1 MLPTPSAQADD
12 KPREFPFAP
21 SGFFVLRTPLLPF
34 DELDRWGQGLE
45 SPGLPPG
52 QELAPAL
59 QRDRALLRARL
70 GSMLERPEVREAL
83 FVASPGFHEHLGA
96 WEKNPESEH
105 GEKLERS
112 LVRYLSRM
120 AARPTPFGLFAGY
133 SVGPLGERTRLR
145 TGPRTHYQRHTRLD
159 MDYACLLAEAFSR
172 TPELRPHIPHR
183 PSTSLYRANNQLRYA
198 EGRLVA
204 RNRAYHLVVLEPTDY
219 LEATL
224 ARARDGAR
232 PEELARFLVEMD
244 SDIGLDEAMDY
255 IGELIDSQILVSDLS
270 PAVTGPEALPEL
282 ISRLRQLPDTTSFTE
297 TLGAV
302 QSCLEHLDRDGVGA
316 SSERYLEVARMLSK
330 LPAPVELPRLF
341 QVDLVKPAPEAV
353 LGREVLRELER
364 GVRLMHRIIPAPPP
378 DALDAFREAFVQRYE
393 GREMPL
399 LEALDEESGIG
410 FMKSQTPGSEAS
422 PLLSGLALGGGG
434 GEGRQSFGE
443 RAAQLMHKLEHAWRT
458 GSQVIDLSDE
468 DVSHLETRSRLPLPD
483 SFMAMATVVAESEE
497 AMSRGRFQLRMHMV
511 AGPSGANTLG
521 RFCLGDKQLHR
532 AVEEHLRAEEALH
545 PDVVYAEIVHLPQ
558 GRVGNILARP
568 VLRGYEITYL
578 GHSGAPAERRIEAS
592 DLRVSVQGRRIV
604 LRSERLGREVIP
616 CMTNAHNYGARG
628 LGLYKFLCVLSSQNQ
643 CGGLQWNWGP
653 LSHARFLPRLT
664 HGRLVLS
671 VARWNFWRDTLEGL
685 GEVTGAQRFA
695 AVQALRAEHRM
706 PRFIALEEGDQLL
719 PADLDN
725 VLSVDTLVQL
735 IKDRSRVSLVEMFP
749 RPEELCA
756 QGPEGRFHHEVVVP
770 YGRTRPAPSAQ
781 APVDKPHVVAAPRPE
796 QPARSFLPGS
806 EWLYA
811 KLYTGAA
818 TADRLLTEVVKPLV
832 RSALGTGAADGWF
845 FIRYGDPDWHL
856 RLRFHGE
863 PARLQ
868 HLSLELM
875 NALRDPHRD
884 RLLWKVQ
891 LDTYEREVE
900 RYGGPEAMLLCERIF
915 QADSEAVLQLLE
927 LLPGDEGA
935 DARWRLMLA
944 GMDQLLTDLGL
955 NLDARQRLHVALR
968 EGFGREFHA
977 ERATDHQ
984 LAERYRRDRKSIE
997 ELLVSRKIRQP
1008 LIARGLMVLQ
1018 QRSERLAPLVA
1029 GIRSLADTGRLAVSL
1044 PELAS
1049 SLLHMHANRLAR
1061 SSARAQEFVLY
1072 DYLSRHYTSLQARQ
1086 RKAPQQPT
1094 GVILS
1099 SAS

>member
-1 MLPTPSAQADD
+1 MTSPQTDTAS
-12 KPREFPFAP
+12 REFPFAP

-34 DELDRWGQGLE
+34 GELDAWGQDLE
-45 SPGLPPG
+45 SPRLAPG
-52 QELAPAL
+52 QALAPAL

-70 GSMLERPEVREAL
+70 ASLIQRPEVREAL
-83 FVASPGFHEHLGA
+83 FVASPGFHEHLAA

-112 LVRYLSRM
+112 LVRYVSRM
-120 AARPTPFGLFAGY
+120 AGRPTPFGLFAGY
-133 SVGPLGERTRLR
+133 SVGAIGERTRLR
-145 TGPRTHYQRHTRLD
+145 TGPRAHYQRHTRLD
-159 MDYACLLAEAFSR
+159 MDYACLLAESFSR
-172 TPELRPHIPHR
+172 APELRPHIPHR

-198 EGRLVA
+198 EGRMVA
-204 RNRAYHLVVLEPTDY
+204 RHRTYHLVVLEPTDY

-244 SDIGLDEAMDY
+244 SDVSFDEAMAY
-255 IGELIDSQILVSDLS
+255 IGELIDNQILVSDLS

-282 ISRLRQLPDTTSFTE
+282 ISQLRRLPGTTPFTE

-316 SSERYLEVARMLSK
+316 SSTRYLEVARMLSK

-364 GVRLMHRIIPAPPP
+364 GVRLMHRILPAPPP
-378 DALDAFREAFVQRYE
+378 EPLDHFRDAFVQRYE
-393 GREMPL
+393 GRELPL

-410 FMKSQTPGSEAS
+410 FMKSQTPGAEAS
-422 PLLSGLALGGGG
+422 PLLAGLALGGA

-443 RAAQLMHKLEHAWRT
+443 RAAQLLHKLEHAQRT
-458 GSQVIDLSDE
+458 GSQVIELTDE
-468 DVSHLETRSRLPLPD
+468 DVTRLEARSRAPMPD

-497 AMSRGRFQLRMHMV
+497 ALGRGRFQLRMHMV
-511 AGPSGANTLG
+511 AGPSGANMLG
-521 RFCLGDKQLHR
+521 RFCLGDTQLHQE
-532 AVEEHLRAEEALH
+532 VEKHLRAEEALR
-545 PDVVYAEIVHLPQ
+545 PDAVYAEIVHLPQ

-568 VLRGYEITYL
+568 VLRGHEITYL
-578 GHSGAPAERRIEAS
+578 GHSGAPPEQRIEAS

-604 LRSERLGREVIP
+604 LRSARLGREVIP
-616 CMTNAHNYGARG
+616 RMTNAHNYGARG
-628 LGLYKFLCVLSSQNQ
+628 LGLYKFLCALSGQSQS
-643 CGGLQWNWGP
+643 GGLQWNWGP
-653 LSHARFLPRLT
+653 LAHARFLPRVT

-671 VARWNFWRDTLEGL
+671 VANWNFWRDTLEGL
-685 GEVTGAQRFA
+685 GTVTGPQRFA

-719 PADLDN
+719 PVDLDN
-725 VLSVDTLVQL
+725 ALSVDTLVQL
-735 IKDRSRVSLVEMFP
+735 IKDRPRVSLVEMYP
-749 RPEELCA
+749 QPDELCA
-756 QGPEGRFHHEVVVP
+756 EGPEGRFVHEVVVP

-781 APVDKPHVVAAPRPE
+781 APADRPHVVPAPRPE

-818 TADRLLTEVVKPLV
+818 TADRLLTEVVAPLV
-832 RSALGTGAADGWF
+832 RSALGSGTADSWF

-856 RLRFHGE
+856 RLRFHGD
-863 PARLQ
+863 PDRLH
-868 HLSLELM
+868 HLSRELM
-875 NALRDPHRD
+875 NAVRAHHQD

-900 RYGGPEAMLLCERIF
+900 RYGGPEAMLLCERLF
-915 QADSEAVLQLLE
+915 QADSEAALQLLE
-927 LLPGDEGA
+927 LVPGDEGA
-935 DARWRLMLA
+935 DARWRLLLV
-944 GMDQLLTDLGL
+944 GMDQLLDDLGL
-955 NLDARQRLHVALR
+955 NLDARQRLLVALR
-968 EGFGREFHA
+968 DGFGREFHA
-977 ERATDHQ
+977 ERGTDRQ
-984 LAERYRRDRKSIE
+984 LADRYRRERKGIE
-997 ELLVSRKIRQP
+997 ELLVGRKVRHP
-1008 LIARGLMVLQ
+1008 VLARGMGVLQ
-1018 QRSERLAPLVA
+1018 RRSERLVPLVA
-1029 GIRSLADTGRLAVSL
+1029 GLHNLAETGQLAVPL

-1049 SLLHMHANRLAR
+1049 SLLHMSANRLAR
-1061 SSARAQEFVLY
+1061 SAARAQEFVLY

-1086 RKAPQQPT
+1086 RKAPQEP
-1094 GVILS
+1094 GVVLS